1 MDGETVLSKGKLP
14 SGANRTVEKLRVM
27 CGSGVRVAPLFYYWR
42 SNREG
47 EKRQTFGVHPP

>member
-27 CGSGVRVAPLFYYWR
+27 CGSGVRVAPPFYYWR